1 MTTKRYETFA
11 VRQRDSFAIISIL
24 EKRIYM
30 QMAEKFKDEISDF
43 LKGGVEKII
52 IDLSEVSVM
61 NSAALG
67 VLIALQNDIENRQ
80 GKLSVVGL
88 QPLMEE
94 IFYRMRLEL
103 LFAIDPSIDAA
114 IAKHT
119 NV

>member
-1 MTTKRYETFA
+1 MTAKHYETFA
-11 VRQRDSFAIISIL
+11 VRQKDEYAIISIL

-30 QMAEKFKDEISDF
+30 QMAEKFKEEITDF
-43 LKGGVEKII
+43 LNSGAEKII
-52 IDLSEVSVM
+52 VDLSEVCVM

-67 VLIALQNDIENRQ
+67 VLIALQNDIEKRH

-103 LFAIDPSIDAA
+103 LFEIDPSIDAA
-114 IAKHT
+114 IAKHA
-119 NV
+119 NS